1 MASVEGLDP
10 ERAQVAGDP
19 RTRDG
24 SLGLHAADDG
34 IPPMEWPFSLVEPDV
49 FRAAGV
55 ARRDEAEGLAT
66 AWLGAMVD
74 GSRRFRWTAQG
85 PRTVVAEP
93 DPGLPCTVF
102 AGAREFAGCW
112 VPTLFLMAGR
122 RATTCYWQWAT
133 CGARQA
139 PQLGTDAID
148 GVEWVVDMLLPIVR
162 SSIRSPA
169 A

>member
-1 MASVEGLDP
+1 MLDGTGP
-10 ERAQVAGDP
+10 PNGRCRAC
-19 RTRDG
+19 
-24 SLGLHAADDG
+24 
-34 IPPMEWPFSLVEPDV
+34 
-49 FRAAGV
+49 
-55 ARRDEAEGLAT
+55 
-66 AWLGAMVD
+66 
-74 GSRRFRWTAQG
+74 
-85 PRTVVAEP
+85 
-93 DPGLPCTVF
+93 PGLPCTVF

-122 RATTCYWQWAT
+122 RATTCYRQWAT